1 MDQRIPYYETEQV
14 RSDTCTQSRGGMEW
28 QEQGSSFKLRKEND
42 VIMIKPRNR
51 TPTQWMSNENKVIKR
66 STELA
71 HETCYYS
78 EHYANTVY
86 FA

>member
-1 MDQRIPYYETEQV
+1 M
-14 RSDTCTQSRGGMEW
+14 S
-28 QEQGSSFKLRKEND
+28 
-42 VIMIKPRNR
+42 KPQNR

-78 EHYANTVY
+78 ERYASTVY

>member
-1 MDQRIPYYETEQV
+1 
-14 RSDTCTQSRGGMEW
+14 MEW

-42 VIMIKPRNR
+42 VIMIKPQNR
-51 TPTQWMSNENKVIKR
+51 TPTQRISNENKVIKR
-66 STELA
+66 NTELA

-78 EHYANTVY
+78 EHYASTIY